1 MPLVKI
7 AIAFGQKQPIDLR
20 NHRAAKSIQRNA
32 APIGLAIIEPLNRG
46 D

>member
-1 MPLVKI
+1 MSLVEI

-20 NHRAAKSIQRNA
+20 NYRAAKSIQRNA
-32 APIGLAIIEPLNRG
+32 APIGLTIVEPLNRG